1 MQETYQERG
10 VGESQTMLGQAY
22 TSVLLGLSSPQ
33 GCPDARGWGEGAPWG
48 GQILS
53 VGLTSLRAVT
63 DTHIFTLS
71 QPRAWQWARRA
82 RADWWVAGIL
92 YHLPLPECVMFPA

>member
-1 MQETYQERG
+1 MG
-10 VGESQTMLGQAY
+10 DPQTVLGQAH

-33 GCPDARGWGEGAPWG
+33 GYPDARGQGEGAPRG

-71 QPRAWQWARRA
+71 QPRAWQWAGHA
-82 RADWWVAGIL
+82 RADW
-92 YHLPLPECVMFPA
+92 

>member
-1 MQETYQERG
+1 M
-10 VGESQTMLGQAY
+10 GESQTVLGQAH

-33 GCPDARGWGEGAPWG
+33 GCPDARGRGEGAPWG

-53 VGLTSLRAVT
+53 VGLTSLCAVT

-71 QPRAWQWARRA
+71 
-82 RADWWVAGIL
+82 
-92 YHLPLPECVMFPA
+92 